1 MFVMGA
7 QLEDASRRDCARYS
21 KEPADLSLSDL
32 VDD

>member
-7 QLEDASRRDCARYS
+7 PREDASRHDRVGYS
-21 KEPADLSLSDL
+21 QRANLSLSDL